1 VLCHRFRH
9 EEDLQE
15 RFFREVRHGPQA
27 APARDPV
34 WELVVA
40 MRKKNLSVYD
50 IQYELKAQNHEI
62 SINALSS
69 MVGLKVDFDLQL
81 TLMASS
87 LYRLFARYLPE
98 NYRQATAK
106 VLFDSLLDVAGTVEI
121 DTHRIIV
128 ILDKRGHNP
137 YLVDSGLA
145 KQPTSMPWLDGKSLV
160 IEFS

>member
-1 VLCHRFRH
+1 VLCQRFRH
-9 EEDLQE
+9 AEDRQE

-34 WELVVA
+34 RKLAVA
-40 MRKKNLSVYD
+40 MRKKNLCVYD
-50 IQYELKAQNHEI
+50 IQHELKAQNHEI
-62 SINALSS
+62 NINALSS
-69 MVGLKVDFDLQL
+69 MVGRKVDFDLQL

-87 LYRLFARYLPE
+87 LYRLFARHLPQ

-106 VLFDSLLDVAGTVEI
+106 VLDSLLDVAGTVEI

-128 ILDKRGHNP
+128 ILDKRAHNP